1 MRTHLK
7 KTISQHKE
15 KEQTKSLEPQTII
28 SPEASLVL
36 RPLSEAEVEYFQ
48 TQIGISL
55 NTDRTLK
62 PHSAAEDDAVMDC
75 GNNVVDWDGTAMSA
89 LVSQVDE
96 YPVPSASEQ
105 QNQIGVSIYI
115 FNN

>member
-7 KTISQHKE
+7 KAISQHKE
-15 KEQTKSLEPQTII
+15 KVQTNSFDPQTII

-48 TQIGISL
+48 TQIGVTL

-62 PHSAAEDDAVMDC
+62 PHSAAEVDVMMVS
-75 GNNVVDWDGTAMSA
+75 GTNVVDWDGTAMNS
-89 LVSQVDE
+89 LIPQVDE
-96 YPVPSASEQ
+96 NPVPSASEQ
-105 QNQIGVSIYI
+105 QNQIGVSI
-115 FNN
+115 FSNS